1 MTFNGGSDLTDIPA
15 TRAAYRAQAESIA
28 ESEPDDPSVTTE
40 EHRVGRAV
48 GPEVPVRL
56 LRPATAQGPLP
67 VMLWF
72 HGGGQVLG
80 FAAQDD
86 PWIKRLTVVDLEN
99 RASDAGF
106 SELWGPVRPKASE
119 LQFSEAESVMPE
131 ESRRDD
137 PESESRFACHL
148 GTVT

>member
-1 MTFNGGSDLTDIPA
+1 M
-15 TRAAYRAQAESIA
+15 
-28 ESEPDDPSVTTE
+28 
-40 EHRVGRAV
+40 
-48 GPEVPVRL
+48 
-56 LRPATAQGPLP
+56 
-67 VMLWF
+67 MLWF
-72 HGGGQVLG
+72 HGGQVLG

-86 PWIKRLTVVDLEN
+86 PWLKRLTVVDLEN

-131 ESRRDD
+131 ESQRDD
-137 PESESRFACHL
+137 LESESRFACRL